1 MSRISKLAEEVFN
14 PGDWV
19 SANASKIMLGLTAGT
34 RFYTAARSGKFRK
47 REIAREDGSKGRPI
61 VQYLLSDLRRYAKSN
76 DIVLGAYMRDW
87 LRMIIWVDNLT
98 EMPTDEEISANVKGS
113 YTMRE
118 LVNLIDTRQYRGL
131 CCLDR
136 L

>member
-61 VQYLLSDLRRYAKSN
+61 VQYLLSDLRRYARN
-76 DIVLGAYMRDW
+76 NGITPGEYMKDW